1 MPLGLIGK
9 KVGMTRVFL
18 KDGTAVPVTVIKFEP
33 NYVVQVKTLERDGYN
48 AIKVGSEP
56 ILNKKGQPKWHKV
69 TKPVKGELEKA
80 GIPVP
85 LRRFK
90 EFKVDNPQEF
100 KPGQQL
106 KVEEVFKPG
115 DVVDIRGTS
124 KGRGFA
130 GAMKRWDFGGFPDS
144 HGHRYHR
151 AVGAIGQRTD
161 PGRVW
166 KGKRMPGHWGNEP
179 VTVQGLLVVD
189 VIPEENAILV
199 KGSVPGWNNG
209 TVYVYHS
216 TIAGRRKKR
225 LKTQREQYIV
235 ENLLKA
241 EGEQNQEQENKGESA

>member
-9 KVGMTRVFL
+9 KVGMTRIFL
-18 KDGTAVPVTVIKFEP
+18 KDGRAVPVTVIRFEP
-33 NYVVQVKTLERDGYN
+33 NYVVQVKTPERDGYS
-48 AIKVGSEP
+48 AVKVGSEP
-56 ILNKKGQPKWHKV
+56 IVNKKGEPKWHKV
-69 TKPVKGELEKA
+69 TKAIRGELEKA

-90 EFKVDNPQEF
+90 EFKVENPEEF
-100 KPGQQL
+100 TPGQEL

-115 DVVDIRGTS
+115 DVVDVRGSS

-130 GAMKRWDFGGFPDS
+130 GVMKRWDFGGFPKS

-151 AVGAIGQRTD
+151 AVGAIGQRSD

-166 KGKRMPGHWGNEP
+166 KGKRMAGHWGAEP

-199 KGSVPGWNNG
+199 KGSVPGWNKG

-216 TIAGRRKKR
+216 TIASRRKKR
-225 LKTQREQYIV
+225 LKTEREKASIV
-235 ENLLKA
+235 ENLLKPQESSKS
-241 EGEQNQEQENKGESA
+241 EGEG

>member
-1 MPLGLIGK
+1 MPMGLIGK

-18 KDGTAVPVTVIKFEP
+18 KDGTAIPVTVIKFEP
-33 NYVVQVKTLERDGYN
+33 NYVVQVKTEEKDGYN
-48 AIKVGSEP
+48 AVKLGSEP
-56 ILNKKGQPKWHKV
+56 ILNKRGEPI
-69 TKPVKGELEKA
+69 KGELEKA

-90 EFKVDNPQEF
+90 EFKVDNPQDF

-106 KVEEVFKPG
+106 SVADVFKPG

-130 GAMKRWDFGGFPDS
+130 GAMKRWDFGGFPKS

-151 AVGAIGQRTD
+151 AVGAIGQRSD

-166 KGKRMPGHWGNEP
+166 KGKRMAGHWGNEP

-199 KGSVPGWNNG
+199 KGSVPGWNKG

-216 TIAGRRKKR
+216 TIANRRKKK
-225 LKTQREQYIV
+225 LKTQREQKIV
-235 ENLLKA
+235 ENLLRAGEKKQEEQQ
-241 EGEQNQEQENKGESA
+241 EG